1 MFYWTSSKRSR
12 PFWLVIGAIKLLCF
26 SARERAPD
34 LGVISCVLI
43 YTQSIRSSAVWLFR
57 EALYTRCDY
66 LTGKY
71 AGPFAG
77 IITVAHL
84 TLLLWCSYQTRD
96 RPFPFSK
103 SIFLEDI
110 HQQKRPQLDNSESMN
125 VCKLPRKPAG
135 EAELFTS
142 SAPIVVRKSFIFFD
156 SLCFLFVVFLFHINK
171 VINKLSL
178 MKN

>member
-1 MFYWTSSKRSR
+1 MTLVSLPNDVKRNWNYSRRSRNRSWGLNGRKKKKVRRKVENGEKKSLVTMFYWTSSKRSR

-103 SIFLEDI
+103 SIFFRR
-110 HQQKRPQLDNSESMN
+110 HSPAKKTATRQLREHEC
-125 VCKLPRKPAG
+125 V
-135 EAELFTS
+135 
-142 SAPIVVRKSFIFFD
+142 
-156 SLCFLFVVFLFHINK
+156 
-171 VINKLSL
+171 
-178 MKN
+178 